1 MLCSDWVPL
10 RLRIHAR
17 SSKERV
23 DTSATQFHPI
33 NIFQNIFSL
42 GCIHSVCKVARQFV
56 IYPSENFK
64 LFAHQSY
71 LCNTAKSTKVCKKKN
86 MFMFCVVKKSIHPL
100 KARLKSIW
108 WLGALPGLVNCL
120 DDLNDLNDYM
130 SIFIFENTKH
140 AQSNEAM
147 NSPVLILSIHR
158 DYYWL
163 H

>member
-1 MLCSDWVPL
+1 MSGAVKKELIHLQHSFIQLTYFKIFFPSDVYIVYARLLDSLWYTPL
-10 RLRIHAR
+10 KTSNFLRINHTF
-17 SSKERV
+17 V
-23 DTSATQFHPI
+23 TP
-33 NIFQNIFSL
+33 QNQP
-42 GCIHSVCKVARQFV
+42 K
-56 IYPSENFK
+56 
-64 LFAHQSY
+64 FA
-71 LCNTAKSTKVCKKKN
+71 KN
-86 MFMFCVVKKSIHPL
+86 MFMFCFVKKSILPL